1 MHTVYEAENI
11 IDAMLVKHALEAAEI
26 PCFVT
31 GAHLTGALGDLP
43 VSGLIRVQVP
53 DSAQGPADEVVAAL
67 AELQAAASGADWEES
82 EDPALNDAGRLRDW
96 AF

>member
-1 MHTVYEAENI
+1 MHAVYEAENI

-53 DSAQGPADEVVAAL
+53 DSARGPAEDVVSALALFRGDEVEKDSAAS
-67 AELQAAASGADWEES
+67 EDAAANA
-82 EDPALNDAGRLRDW
+82 AGRLRDW